1 MDRYALKRAVLAL
14 ALFVVAALTISGR
27 FGNTA
32 RADGPSQQQQQAN
45 AQPAAMA
52 QPEDKPV
59 EQTHKNI
66 QALKGLPD
74 SQLIPV
80 MQLFSAA
87 LGVKCDAC
95 HVRTPDNKFEFDKDD
110 KKAKQTA
117 RKMIQMTIDINKAN
131 FEGRNEVSC
140 FACHRGGEHPVAVP
154 PLPLPVETR
163 AEGPAPQQPM
173 PVPQQI
179 VAKYVQAVGGREA
192 AQKIKSRVIK
202 GSIVIAD
209 GTSLPMELT
218 YEGPDRMR
226 SVVTTKQGESV
237 QAFDGAAGWI
247 KTDRE
252 TRPLNPYELDRLK
265 TLALSLE
272 PIQIKEPLPRILY
285 GGKEKIGEHEAYRL
299 RMTTPDKKRVV
310 FYFDT
315 QSGLLLRR
323 LILRDTIVGADPEL
337 VDYDDYRDVE
347 GVKLPFSI
355 KVSYTSNNISG
366 TRKIADLKTNV
377 PVDASKF
384 AIPRLG
390 SGSR

>member
-1 MDRYALKRAVLAL
+1 
-14 ALFVVAALTISGR
+14 
-27 FGNTA
+27 
-32 RADGPSQQQQQAN
+32 
-45 AQPAAMA
+45 AQPAASGQA
-52 QPEDKPV
+52 EEKPV

-87 LGVKCDAC
+87 LGVRCDAC
-95 HVRTPDNKFEFDKDD
+95 HVRTPDGKWEFDKDD

-117 RKMIQMTIDINKAN
+117 RKMIQMTIEINKAN
-131 FEGRNEVSC
+131 FEGRNDVSC
-140 FACHRGGEHPVAVP
+140 FACHRGGERPVTFP
-154 PLPLPVETR
+154 PLPMPVEAR
-163 AEGPAPQQPM
+163 AEGPRAQQQQQQQPM
-173 PVPQQI
+173 PTPQQI
-179 VAKYVQAVGGREA
+179 LAKYVEAVGGREA

-202 GSIVIAD
+202 GSYVAAD
-209 GTSLPMELT
+209 GTAFPMELT
-218 YEGPDRMR
+218 YQGPDRLR
-226 SVVTTKQGESV
+226 SVVTTKQQGEVV
-237 QAFDGAAGWI
+237 QVLDGASGWT
-247 KTDRE
+247 KNDRE

-265 TLALSLE
+265 MLALSLE
-272 PIQIKEPLPRILY
+272 PIQIKDPPPRILY
-285 GGKEKIGEHEAYRL
+285 AGKEKIGEHEAHRL
-299 RMTTPDKKRVV
+299 RMTTPDKKRIV
-310 FYFDT
+310 FYFDA